1 MLHRELLVEA
11 IDRFLGAG
19 SLEDHGIVLPDGNGV
34 LAVGASAF
42 TTYAPVT
49 LPETLTLP
57 DADSSPVCAAT
68 NASYW
73 VLALSADDHC
83 AATSVTSLAAS
94 PVE

>member
-1 MLHRELLVEA
+1 MPVAWKTTVSFCQMAAAFLL
-11 IDRFLGAG
+11 
-19 SLEDHGIVLPDGNGV
+19 LE
-34 LAVGASAF
+34 ASAF